1 MTDWEAVSAKSDI
14 EPLALW
20 GAYDKEDYLSRFAR
34 ELGVAQCQV
43 VRLRPTAVCLAGV
56 DSGKLRAAL
65 RNIDASSRVPAA
77 RIVAKP
83 ALAPTPAPLKPEVVP
98 PVCASGG
105 GSGGG
110 IDDLFAK
117 RLEGLR
123 IKRESAQLEAR
134 AAQNATTAGCG
145 DDEEDFDGEF
155 ESEGGVRCVIT
166 RVY

>member
-1 MTDWEAVSAKSDI
+1 
-14 EPLALW
+14 
-20 GAYDKEDYLSRFAR
+20 
-34 ELGVAQCQV
+34 
-43 VRLRPTAVCLAGV
+43 
-56 DSGKLRAAL
+56 
-65 RNIDASSRVPAA
+65 VPAA

-83 ALAPTPAPLKPEVVP
+83 ALAPTPAPLKPAVVP

-155 ESEGGVRCVIT
+155 ESEGVSDV
-166 RVY
+166 